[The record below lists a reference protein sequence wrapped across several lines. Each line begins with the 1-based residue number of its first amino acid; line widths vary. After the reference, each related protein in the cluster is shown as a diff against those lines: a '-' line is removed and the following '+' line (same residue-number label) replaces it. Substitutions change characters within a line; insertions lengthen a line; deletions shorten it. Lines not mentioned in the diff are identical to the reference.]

1 VIASIVLWLGL
12 LSTLVGLVML
22 VRRRRTGRLPFIYGV
37 TAVVI
42 ALLWP
47 ALLQSPSG
55 DGSNLDR
62 LMPSFQFS
70 ERHAIHVDAP
80 PERVYAAT
88 RAVTAGDIRF
98 FRTLTAIRRLGRPL
112 PPGIL
117 HAPESEPILDLAT
130 RTSFRWLANDPPRE
144 LVVGTRVARDTDA
157 TMNFRI
163 IPDGR
168 GGSNVSTETRV
179 YAATDAATRT
189 FKVYWRI
196 ILPGSDIIRRS
207 WLRAIKRRAEG
218 TG

>member
-1 VIASIVLWLGL
+1 MTCARRSGE
-12 LSTLVGLVML
+12 L
-22 VRRRRTGRLPFIYGV
+22 VR
-37 TAVVI
+37 
-42 ALLWP
+42 
-47 ALLQSPSG
+47 
-55 DGSNLDR
+55 LDSII
-62 LMPSFQFS
+62 PQYQFH
-70 ERHAIHVDAP
+70 EIHSRQIDAT
-80 PERVYAAT
+80 PERVFDAA
-88 RAVTAGDIRF
+88 RKVTADEIRF

-144 LVVGTRVARDTDA
+144 LVVGTRVAHDTDA
-157 TMNFRI
+157 AMNFRI
-163 IPDGR
+163 TPDGR

-179 YAATDAATRT
+179 YAATDSAERT

-196 ILPGSDIIRRS
+196 ILRGSDIIRRS